1 LEIYNIIR
9 KMTEKNGETTH
20 IKCSKCKCQYIN
32 DDEHIKNDFGYSRL
46 GKRYKTCS
54 KCRAR
59 KKEKQQTIIKPL
71 NKPYE
76 VSAPTPLPYDYILNI
91 NTLNGETFT
100 IQMLRRSEED
110 ECQEWL
116 STYHHIQNQ
125 IQWHYEK
132 RILDAFIEDNNVI
145 IPKGCWKY
153 GTENDG
159 YFCGATEDVINKI
172 KRYGPEHQKLLYN
185 NELLTQDKIINKTI
199 RLNNNDCI
207 TVVFTS

>member
-1 LEIYNIIR
+1 
-9 KMTEKNGETTH
+9 MTEKNGETTH

-46 GKRYKTCS
+46 GKRYKTCAT
-54 KCRAR
+54 CRAR
-59 KKEKQQTIIKPL
+59 TKARTQQPRQQAIIEAPRIDE
-71 NKPYE
+71 NPE
-76 VSAPTPLPYDYILNI
+76 VTPLPYDYSVII
-91 NTLNGETFT
+91 NTLNGETF
-100 IQMLRRSEED
+100 IIKMFRRSEED

-116 STYHHIQNQ
+116 STYHHIQNK
-125 IQWHYEK
+125 IQWHYKK

-199 RLNNNDCI
+199 RLNNNYCI
-207 TVVFTS
+207 TVIFT